1 MFHAKDYPNMK
12 TFFNLNEENALFIKS
27 ALVGQ
32 ANWWLF
38 AQNKFDFDVRK
49 GMRGSNKLIEVL

>member
-1 MFHAKDYPNMK
+1 MK
-12 TFFNLNEENALFIKS
+12 TFFNFNEENVLFIKS

-32 ANWWLF
+32 ANRWLF

-49 GMRGSNKLIEVL
+49 GMRASNKVIEIL